1 MADKVS
7 GTMVGIWLLMPEH
20 LRIGT
25 WDLLCGWTRK
35 PTSQV
40 EPRLALQL
48 VHEAA
53 LCVTGVRQARSLSQK
68 GFELAN
74 GLPFVAT
81 DKAIHELLDAHTVA
95 EAQALQIALGKIRR
109 ASGHYHAQIL
119 AIDPHRI
126 PSYSKRQMRRHQ
138 NDKGPKPCK
147 MAQTFFCLDTFN
159 KQPLCFTTGTSSKTV
174 SQATPEL
181 LDLASAIL
189 CPQQNKSLVVADGE
203 HFTVD
208 IIKDIHNRSHFD
220 LLVQLPNQPAMKKKL
235 KNIPHEQFVP
245 GWAGFATHKCPYNP
259 GNGNLQMPL
268 YQITQRCGEKHDQ
281 YQYKAF
287 LSTRDRE
294 EVDDLTLH
302 YPSRWHVEEF
312 FNANQALG
320 WSRAGTTNINIR
332 YGHMTLALIAQA
344 SIHQL
349 RQRLG
354 EPIVQWDTRHLAK
367 SLFNGLDGDIRV
379 TDDTIVIT
387 YYNAPNVHLLKKH
400 YEYLPQKLTSENVDP
415 RIPWLYNFKL
425 DFRFK

>member
-1 MADKVS
+1 MEM
-7 GTMVGIWLLMPEH
+7 G
-20 LRIGT
+20 
-25 WDLLCGWTRK
+25 
-35 PTSQV
+35 
-40 EPRLALQL
+40 
-48 VHEAA
+48 
-53 LCVTGVRQARSLSQK
+53 K
-68 GFELAN
+68 GFELAD

-81 DKAIHELLDAHTVA
+81 DKAIHEILNAHTVA
-95 EAQALQIALGKIRR
+95 EAQALQIALGKILR
-109 ASGHYHAQIL
+109 ASGHYNTQVL

-138 NDKGPKPCK
+138 HDKGPKPSK
-147 MAQTFFCLDTFN
+147 LVLVETGMAQIFPHFN
-159 KQPLCFTTGTSSKTV
+159 EDK
-174 SQATPEL
+174 
-181 LDLASAIL
+181 
-189 CPQQNKSLVVADGE
+189 
-203 HFTVD
+203 
-208 IIKDIHNRSHFD
+208 NRSHFD
-220 LLVQLPNQPAMKKKL
+220 LLVQLPNQPALKKKL

-245 GWAGFATHKCPYNP
+245 GWAGFATHKSPYNP

-268 YQITQRCGEKHDQ
+268 YQITQRCGEKPDQ

-287 LSTRDRE
+287 LSTADRE

-320 WSRAGTTNINIR
+320 WDRAGTTNINIR

-354 EPIVQWDTRHLAK
+354 KPIVQWDARHLAK

-379 TDDTIVIT
+379 TDDTIIIT

-400 YEYLPQKLTSENVDP
+400 YEYLPQKLMSENVDP

-425 DFRFK
+425 DSRFK